1 MISIYAGIPCRYTT
15 LLQALEQKY
24 GESLTFEP
32 GCSDVECKNASQIEA
47 AAKAA
52 ASADTAVIAV
62 GLSQSIERE
71 GLDREDLKLPGFQ
84 EKLVMEV
91 SEAAPGPVVLVIMAA
106 GPVDV
111 SFAKNNSKIGAILW
125 AGSPLDVTFFMHY
138 FQVVDLLLLGIHK
151 NTQRKCPW
159 MTCI

>member
-1 MISIYAGIPCRYTT
+1 MAQSVG
-15 LLQALEQKY
+15 QKIR
-24 GESLTFEP
+24 
-32 GCSDVECKNASQIEA
+32 CV
-47 AAKAA
+47 
-52 ASADTAVIAV
+52 
-62 GLSQSIERE
+62 
-71 GLDREDLKLPGFQ
+71 KLPGFQ

-91 SEAAPGPVVLVIMAA
+91 SEAAPGPV
-106 GPVDV
+106 GPSCHGCWSCDV